1 MQGILVLKRG
11 PQPNNGPVSLAAAT
25 YNIYK
30 TKLHSTDP
38 YAIIQEGGIEVERE
52 LEKNEFGRSL
62 QPCTNHYRAVYGA
75 RPRAQKLNAFKLCLV
90 HSKPLL
96 ELNSDLH

>member
-1 MQGILVLKRG
+1 MG
-11 PQPNNGPVSLAAAT
+11 PYRYLLPPTTLS
-25 YNIYK
+25 K

-38 YAIIQEGGIEVERE
+38 YAIIHEGGVEMERE
-52 LEKNEFGRSL
+52 LEKMNSADL
-62 QPCTNHYRAVYGA
+62 CNRASNITALCMGPA
-75 RPRAQKLNAFKLCLV
+75 QGPQKLNAFKLCLV